1 VNELP
6 TGRVL
11 LCDQPLLPARIKR
24 SALAKTPPHPT
35 SAGPSMLTGEV
46 PGTSK
51 PDADALAFPRVSVRV
66 VLGLGYLVLA
76 AEY

>member
-1 VNELP
+1 
-6 TGRVL
+6 
-11 LCDQPLLPARIKR
+11 
-24 SALAKTPPHPT
+24 
-35 SAGPSMLTGEV
+35 MLTGEV